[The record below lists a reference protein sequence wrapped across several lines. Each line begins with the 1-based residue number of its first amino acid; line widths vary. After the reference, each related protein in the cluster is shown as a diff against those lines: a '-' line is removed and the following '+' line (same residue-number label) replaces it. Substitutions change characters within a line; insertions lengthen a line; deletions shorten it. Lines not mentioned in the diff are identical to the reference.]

1 MSFFPDL
8 SKITGYYSDNVT
20 IFAIAPLR
28 TNMIRKRIF
37 GLLVSAVVFSNL
49 EAATG
54 NDNPIIPKKTVASVQ
69 VKEGQTL
76 YLISKSNQLTL
87 RQLYKFNDFGP
98 QSDVLEPGT
107 KVYLAKKKRKSTQK
121 EFVIVESSATLRQIS
136 NQEGIRLKSLMRMN
150 QGSSPDE
157 QLPKG
162 EKVFLR

>member
-1 MSFFPDL
+1 M
-8 SKITGYYSDNVT
+8 KT
-20 IFAIAPLR
+20 
-28 TNMIRKRIF
+28 KRIF
-37 GLLVSAVVFSNL
+37 GLLLIALSCSSLRAT
-49 EAATG
+49 TG
-54 NDNPIIPKKTVASVQ
+54 NDNPIIPKKAVASIQ

-107 KVYLAKKKRKSTQK
+107 NVYLAQKKRKSTHK

>member
-1 MSFFPDL
+1 M
-8 SKITGYYSDNVT
+8 KTK
-20 IFAIAPLR
+20 R
-28 TNMIRKRIF
+28 TF
-37 GLLVSAVVFSNL
+37 GLLAIAFCFSSL
-49 EAATG
+49 EASAG
-54 NDNPIIPKKTVASVQ
+54 NDNPIIPKKAVASVQ

-107 KVYLAKKKRKSTQK
+107 NVYLAKKKRKSTLK
-121 EFVIVESSATLRQIS
+121 EFVIVERSATLRQIS

>member
-1 MSFFPDL
+1 M
-8 SKITGYYSDNVT
+8 
-20 IFAIAPLR
+20 
-28 TNMIRKRIF
+28 
-37 GLLVSAVVFSNL
+37 
-49 EAATG
+49 
-54 NDNPIIPKKTVASVQ
+54 
-69 VKEGQTL
+69 

-98 QSDVLEPGT
+98 QADVLEPGT
-107 KVYLAKKKRKSTQK
+107 KVYLAQKKKINSK
-121 EFVIVESSATLRQIS
+121 EFVIVDRSTTLRQIS